1 MLVTTNPARCCFP
14 SPKPLG
20 THLFFLPSQIE
31 LSSSSS
37 LKLTSEH
44 NVLTPLFTSCRGISH
59 WSAPPEFQMRNEDF
73 RRSDKSGPFNLS
85 RGLNSAEEVVFALN
99 AFALLLCRSLLGG
112 GFDKANDVMS
122 TAFLGPV
129 GAGWFKYH
137 LISHITTHTRWWFL
151 SEFAVA
157 DSLSSYLVSPRLASF
172 PLADFEPQK
181 GMDRYLDS
189 LFDPVLSE
197 GSEVRYIIHSLRHTW
212 PPERGFFGQQ
222 FTFTA
227 SYCTAAL
234 SSIFNEPPRSKNKK
248 Q

>member
-1 MLVTTNPARCCFP
+1 MRLPCCFAEASWAVVLTRLTMSCQLP
-14 SPKPLG
+14 SPDLSEQVDLNIIWYHILPL
-20 THLFFLPSQIE
+20 TH
-31 LSSSSS
+31 
-37 LKLTSEH
+37 
-44 NVLTPLFTSCRGISH
+44 
-59 WSAPPEFQMRNEDF
+59 A
-73 RRSDKSGPFNLS
+73 
-85 RGLNSAEEVVFALN
+85 
-99 AFALLLCRSLLGG
+99 GG
-112 GFDKANDVMS
+112 
-122 TAFLGPV
+122 
-129 GAGWFKYH
+129 
-137 LISHITTHTRWWFL
+137 FL

-234 SSIFNEPPRSKNKK
+234 SSIFNKPPRSKNKIK
-248 Q
+248 KELCSVPLQWNSEFSDLVFYLQWLYFQTEEGKLRGLPWRLNEKPHN

>member
-1 MLVTTNPARCCFP
+1 M
-14 SPKPLG
+14 K
-20 THLFFLPSQIE
+20 
-31 LSSSSS
+31 
-37 LKLTSEH
+37 
-44 NVLTPLFTSCRGISH
+44 
-59 WSAPPEFQMRNEDF
+59 NEDF
-73 RRSDKSGPFNLS
+73 KRSDKSGPFNLS
-85 RGLNSAEEVVFALN
+85 RGLNSGEEVVFALN

-122 TAFLGPV
+122 TAFPGPV

-137 LISHITTHTRWWFL
+137 LISHITTHTHWWFL

-234 SSIFNEPPRSKNKK
+234 SSIFNEPQRSKNKIK
-248 Q
+248 KKKKLCSVPLQWNSEFSDLVFYLQWLYFQTEEGKLRGLPWRLKRNPTIKRMVVAISYSI